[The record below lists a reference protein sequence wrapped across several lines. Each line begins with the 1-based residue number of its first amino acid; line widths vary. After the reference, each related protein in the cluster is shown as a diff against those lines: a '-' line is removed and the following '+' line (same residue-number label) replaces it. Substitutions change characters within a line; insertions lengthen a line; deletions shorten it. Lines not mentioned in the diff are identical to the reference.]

1 MGGKQWISLVFWC
14 SVNFSRQTSS
24 PNHWH
29 FSQIGRDM
37 LNADWYNLN
46 EMRTKSGSFEFELN
60 LPKMPRSFEKRYL
73 HLPLSVR
80 STPDNPAPIGT
91 KTERQT
97 GWARRCGF

>member
-1 MGGKQWISLVFWC
+1 MGGKQWISLVFRC
-14 SVNFSRQTSS
+14 AVNFSRQARS

-29 FSQIGRDM
+29 FRQIGRDM
-37 LNADWYNLN
+37 LNGNRYNLN
-46 EMRTKSGSFEFELN
+46 EMRIKSGSFEFELN

-73 HLPLSVR
+73 LLPLSVR
-80 STPDNPAPIGT
+80 STPDNPASIGT